1 MDHIEEAVACA
12 LSPTADPALKQQA
25 TQYCEQVKAS
35 PDGWQSCL
43 ALYIRE
49 PKSTP
54 ETRLFCLQVVEEV
67 LVARTNTLDESRL
80 NYFRQTFMDYI
91 QREFVNG
98 GVDNTLSSEPSYLKN
113 KFAHAVALL
122 FRQTY
127 LKSWTTFFS
136 DMLAL
141 IAPLPQ
147 SSGSSN
153 MKMVD
158 LFLRILMSIDEEV
171 VNTLSSRI
179 SSKEENTLNINIKDR
194 MREQDVPALANAW
207 YELLTEYKDRSLD
220 FAEMLLRIVGVYVAW
235 IDISLIVNERFV
247 SLIYSF
253 LLTTSIRNA
262 AADCLT
268 DTVKKGMKPLDKLQ
282 LISILGIVEVLQQI
296 DLTSDSEFRERIARL
311 VNNLGLQL
319 CQIWQD
325 TNPQANSNY
334 PPSAN
339 STAYTHIS
347 HLVPILLQFL
357 RDEDDN
363 VSEAVFGFLRETL
376 NIFKTIK
383 KATSSL
389 PQEQK
394 VLMRQILESIVMKM
408 KYGEDMDWVCVA
420 IAGGSES
427 VGTIGEDSIADE
439 DMLDFLEMRRELKRF
454 YDQIAALSASLTT
467 EFLLSAV
474 TTTLTT
480 YVNEKASGAAG
491 TSDWRDLEL
500 ALYLLYLYGE
510 AIKTPLQFAV
520 GAPNTGVNG
529 GKIVHPVPPAGAP
542 LTPLGQCLFE
552 MCKSGVS
559 AYPHPSVSANFFEI
573 ACRYANFFEVRPD
586 CIPDVL
592 EAFVDA
598 RGLHHP
604 ISANRTRAWYLFWRF
619 SKDLKFKLTPYVQT
633 VLTSIQDV
641 LTVEGSLPPM
651 LAADFDLSTY
661 KDQVFETKTY
671 LFEAVG
677 LLISQ
682 DSIPAQQQVEYLSAV
697 MSPFLAEIQKS
708 LEACRAIQQS
718 SNGTIEGAAGVGVG
732 SPRHHDLETV
742 WTLHHRL
749 MAMGS
754 VAKGFPDVMNTKK
767 VASHAAAAAAGA
779 GPATGAGGP
788 CTQIFKQVA
797 EITLVALETLSRF
810 QVIRSAARFTFGR
823 LINCLGQD
831 VQPYLPTLI
840 TGLLQ
845 ECSVMELV
853 EFLPF
858 MGQVAHKFK
867 ATIMSI
873 LNGLLF
879 PLIQK
884 VFLFLNQVPSGT
896 DEAMALVELRKS
908 YLAFLMG
915 LFSSELE
922 GVLITEANG
931 QHLSLILQSVLH
943 YAQDM
948 TDVPVSRMAFGILL
962 KAVNSWGSQSESAGA
977 ANGDQSSSSASA
989 GTGVNGDSGDF
1000 GGKMEAPGFY
1010 QFMYEHILRITFE
1023 VPMKPSFD
1031 LQDGQSVLVLGEIA
1045 GLQKTMAM
1053 KQGDAFLTYLS
1064 QVYLPSINCPQDL
1077 AQEYVQALQQLDAK
1091 QFKKYFQAFIQKSR
1105 S

>member
-43 ALYIRE
+43 TLYIRE

-54 ETRLFCLQVVEEV
+54 ETRMFCLQVIEEV
-67 LVARTNTLDESRL
+67 LMTRTNTLDEARL
-80 NYFRQTFMDYI
+80 DYFRQTFMDYI
-91 QREFVNG
+91 QREFVNN

-127 LKSWTTFFS
+127 MKSWTSFFS
-136 DMLAL
+136 DMLSL

-147 SSGSSN
+147 STGNSN

-171 VNTLSSRI
+171 VNTLISRV
-179 SSKEENTLNINIKDR
+179 SSKEENSLNINIKDR
-194 MREQDVPALANAW
+194 MREQDVPRLANVW

-220 FAEMLLRIVGVYVAW
+220 FAEMLLRIVGVYVSW

-247 SLIYSF
+247 TLIYSF
-253 LLTTSIRNA
+253 LMTTSIRNA

-268 DTVKKGMKPLDKLQ
+268 DIIKKGMKPLDKLQ
-282 LISILGIVEVLQQI
+282 LIGILGIVEVLQQLDI
-296 DLTSDSEFRERIARL
+296 SSDSEFREKIARL

-319 CQIWQD
+319 CQIWND
-325 TNPQANSNY
+325 TNPQTNSSY
-334 PPSAN
+334 PPTAN
-339 STAYTHIS
+339 PTAYTHIS

-357 RDEDDN
+357 RDDDN
-363 VSEAVFGFLRETL
+363 NVTEAVFGFLREIL
-376 NIFKTIK
+376 NIFKVIK
-383 KATSSL
+383 KTTGSL

-394 VLMRQILESIVMKM
+394 VLLRQILESIVMKM

-427 VGTIGEDSIADE
+427 VGTIGEDSIGDDE
-439 DMLDFLEMRRELKRF
+439 MLDFLEMRRELKRF
-454 YDQIAALSASLTT
+454 YDQIASLSASLTT
-467 EFLLSAV
+467 TFLHSAV
-474 TTTLTT
+474 TSTLTT
-480 YVNEKASGAAG
+480 FVNEKATGSAG
-491 TSDWRDLEL
+491 SAGSSDWRDLEL

-510 AIKTPLQFAV
+510 AIKGVPQFAV
-520 GAPNTGVNG
+520 GAPTVGVNG
-529 GKIVHPVPPAGAP
+529 GKIVHPVPQAGAP
-542 LTPLGQCLFE
+542 LTPLGECLFE

-573 ACRYANFFEVRPD
+573 ACRYANFFEIRPD
-586 CIPDVL
+586 CIPEVL

-619 SKDLKFKLTPYVQT
+619 SKDLKLKLAPYLET
-633 VLTSIQDV
+633 VLNSIQDV
-641 LTVEGSLPPM
+641 LTVEASLPGALNPG
-651 LAADFDLSTY
+651 FDLSTF

-682 DSIPAQQQVEYLSAV
+682 ECIPAQQQFEYLTV
-697 MSPFLAEIQKS
+697 VVNPFLSEIQKS
-708 LEACRAIQQS
+708 LEACRSIQQS
-718 SNGTIEGAAGVGVG
+718 SNGTIQDNMTVVAGT
-732 SPRHHDLETV
+732 SRYHDLELV

-749 MAMGS
+749 MALGS
-754 VAKGFPDVMNTKK
+754 IAKGFPDMLNNKK
-767 VASHAAAAAAGA
+767 AAANAAA
-779 GPATGAGGP
+779 TGSGP
-788 CTQIFKQVA
+788 CAQIFKQVA

-810 QVIRSAARFTFGR
+810 EVIRSASRFTFGR

-867 ATIMSI
+867 TTIMSI
-873 LNGLLF
+873 LNGLFF
-879 PLIQK
+879 PLVQK
-884 VFLFLNQVPSGT
+884 VFFFLNQVPNGT

-908 YLAFLMG
+908 YLTFLMG

-922 GVLITEANG
+922 SVLITNMNG
-931 QHLSLILQSVLH
+931 QHLGLILQSVLH
-943 YAQDM
+943 YAQDLS
-948 TDVPVSRMAFGILL
+948 DIPVSRMAFGILL
-962 KAVNSWGSQSESAGA
+962 KAVNSWGSQGESSGA
-977 ANGDQSSSSASA
+977 AAAAAHANGKSGLSNGSSGSGNGGD
-989 GTGVNGDSGDF
+989 GTED
-1000 GGKMEAPGFY
+1000 KLEAPGFY

-1023 VPMKPSFD
+1023 VPMKANFD

-1045 GLQKTMAM
+1045 GLQKAIAL
-1053 KQGDAFLTYLS
+1053 KQGDTFLSYLS
-1064 QVYLPSINCPQDL
+1064 QVYLPSIHCPPEL
-1077 AQEYVQALQQLDAK
+1077 TQEYIQALQQLDAK

>member
-1 MDHIEEAVACA
+1 
-12 LSPTADPALKQQA
+12 
-25 TQYCEQVKAS
+25 
-35 PDGWQSCL
+35 
-43 ALYIRE
+43 
-49 PKSTP
+49 
-54 ETRLFCLQVVEEV
+54 
-67 LVARTNTLDESRL
+67 
-80 NYFRQTFMDYI
+80 
-91 QREFVNG
+91 
-98 GVDNTLSSEPSYLKN
+98 
-113 KFAHAVALL
+113 
-122 FRQTY
+122 
-127 LKSWTTFFS
+127 
-136 DMLAL
+136 
-141 IAPLPQ
+141 
-147 SSGSSN
+147 

-171 VNTLSSRI
+171 VNTLTSRV
-179 SSKEENTLNINIKDR
+179 SSKEENSLNINIKDR
-194 MREQDVPALANAW
+194 MREQDVPTLTNAW
-207 YELLTEYKDRSLD
+207 YELLAEYKDRSLD
-220 FAEMLLRIVGVYVAW
+220 FAEMLLRIVGVYVVW

-253 LLTTSIRNA
+253 LMATSIRNA

-268 DTVKKGMKPLDKLQ
+268 DIVKKGMKPLDKLQ

-296 DLTSDSEFRERIARL
+296 DLSSDSEFRERIARL

-334 PPSAN
+334 PPTAN
-339 STAYTHIS
+339 PTAYTHIS
-347 HLVPILLQFL
+347 QLVPILLQFL

-363 VSEAVFGFLRETL
+363 VSEAVFGFLREIL

-383 KATSSL
+383 KATGSL

-394 VLMRQILESIVMKM
+394 ILLRQILESIVMKM
-408 KYGEDMDWVCVA
+408 KYGEDMDWACVA

-427 VGTIGEDSIADE
+427 VGTIGEDSIGDE
-439 DMLDFLEMRRELKRF
+439 DMLDFLELRRELKRF
-454 YDQIAALSASLTT
+454 YDQIASLSASLTT
-467 EFLLSAV
+467 TFLHSAV
-474 TTTLTT
+474 TTTLSTF
-480 YVNEKASGAAG
+480 VNEKAAG
-491 TSDWRDLEL
+491 SPGSSDWRDLEL

-510 AIKTPLQFAV
+510 AIKGVPQFAV
-520 GAPNTGVNG
+520 VPPSVGANG
-529 GKIVHPVPPAGAP
+529 GKILHPVAPAGSP
-542 LTPLGQCLFE
+542 LTPLGECLYE

-559 AYPHPSVSANFFEI
+559 AFPHPSVSANFFEI
-573 ACRYANFFEVRPD
+573 ACRYANFFEIRPD

-604 ISANRTRAWYLFWRF
+604 ISGNRTRAWYLFWRF
-619 SKDLKFKLTPYVQT
+619 SKDLRFKLTPYVQT
-633 VLTSIQDV
+633 VLNSIQDV
-641 LTVEGSLPPM
+641 LTVEATLPP
-651 LAADFDLSTY
+651 LLGPDFDLSTY

-682 DSIPAQQQVEYLSAV
+682 DSIPAQQQFEYLSAV
-697 MSPFLAEIQKS
+697 VNPFLTEIQKS

-718 SNGTIEGAAGVGVG
+718 ANGIIGGGGDGVAAG
-732 SPRHHDLETV
+732 STRHRDLELV

-749 MAMGS
+749 MALGS
-754 VAKGFPDVMNTKK
+754 IAKGFPDVLNSKK
-767 VASHAAAAAAGA
+767 ATAAGTNSA
-779 GPATGAGGP
+779 PGTPGLGGGP
-788 CTQIFKQVA
+788 CAQIFKQVA

-810 QVIRSAARFTFGR
+810 EVIRSAARFTFGR

-845 ECSVMELV
+845 ECSIMELV

-858 MGQVAHKFK
+858 MGQIAHKFK
-867 ATIMSI
+867 TTIMSI

-922 GVLITEANG
+922 NVLVTEVNG
-931 QHLSLILQSVLH
+931 QHLILILQSVLH

-962 KAVNSWGSQSESAGA
+962 KAVNSWGSQGESAGA
-977 ANGDQSSSSASA
+977 NGTS
-989 GTGVNGDSGDF
+989 TVNGDENGTNK
-1000 GGKMEAPGFY
+1000 GTTENGIAPGFY
-1010 QFMYEHILRITFE
+1010 QFMYEHIVRVTFE
-1023 VPMKPSFD
+1023 VPMKSNFD
-1031 LQDGQSVLVLGEIA
+1031 LQDGQSMMVLGEIA
-1045 GLQKTMAM
+1045 GLQKALVA
-1053 KQGDAFLTYLS
+1053 KQGDGILTYLS
-1064 QVYLPSINCPQDL
+1064 QVYLPSINCPADL
-1077 AQEYVQALQQLDAK
+1077 AQEYVQALSQLDAK

>member
-43 ALYIRE
+43 TLYIRE

-54 ETRLFCLQVVEEV
+54 ETRMFCLQVVEEV
-67 LVARTNTLDESRL
+67 LMTRTNTLDETRL

-91 QREFVNG
+91 QREFVNN

-127 LKSWTTFFS
+127 MKSWTTFFS
-136 DMLAL
+136 DMLSL
-141 IAPLPQ
+141 ITPLPQ
-147 SSGSSN
+147 STGKSN

-171 VNTLSSRI
+171 VNTLISRT

-194 MREQDVPALANAW
+194 MREQDVPTLANVW
-207 YELLTEYKDRSLD
+207 YELLAEYKDRSLD

-247 SLIYSF
+247 TLIYSF

-268 DTVKKGMKPLDKLQ
+268 DIIKKGMKPLDKLQ
-282 LISILGIVEVLQQI
+282 LIGILGIVDVLQQLDI
-296 DLTSDSEFRERIARL
+296 SSDSEFREKIARL

-319 CQIWQD
+319 CQIWND
-325 TNPQANSNY
+325 TNPQSNSNY
-334 PPSAN
+334 PPTAN
-339 STAYTHIS
+339 PTAYTHIS
-347 HLVPILLQFL
+347 QLVPILLQFL
-357 RDEDDN
+357 RDEDNN
-363 VSEAVFGFLRETL
+363 VTEAVFGFLREIL
-376 NIFKTIK
+376 NIFKVIK
-383 KATSSL
+383 KTTGSL

-394 VLMRQILESIVMKM
+394 VLLRQILESIVMKM
-408 KYGEDMDWVCVA
+408 KYGEDMDWVC
-420 IAGGSES
+420 
-427 VGTIGEDSIADE
+427 DSIGDDE
-439 DMLDFLEMRRELKRF
+439 MLDFLEMRRELKRF
-454 YDQIAALSASLTT
+454 YDQIATLSASLTT
-467 EFLLSAV
+467 TFLHSAV
-474 TTTLTT
+474 TSTLTT
-480 YVNEKASGAAG
+480 FVNEKATGSAG
-491 TSDWRDLEL
+491 SSDWRDLEL

-510 AIKTPLQFAV
+510 AIKGVPQFAV
-520 GAPNTGVNG
+520 GAPTV
-529 GKIVHPVPPAGAP
+529 AP
-542 LTPLGQCLFE
+542 LTPLGECLFE

-573 ACRYANFFEVRPD
+573 ACRYANFFEIRPD
-586 CIPDVL
+586 CIPEVL

-619 SKDLKFKLTPYVQT
+619 SKDLKLKLTPYLQT
-633 VLTSIQDV
+633 VLNSIQDV
-641 LTVEGSLPPM
+641 LTVEASLPGALNPG
-651 LAADFDLSTY
+651 FDLSTF

-682 DSIPAQQQVEYLSAV
+682 ECIPAQQQFEYLTV
-697 MSPFLAEIQKS
+697 VVSPFLSEIQKIV
-708 LEACRAIQQS
+708 A
-718 SNGTIEGAAGVGVG
+718 G
-732 SPRHHDLETV
+732 SPSYRDLELV

-749 MAMGS
+749 MALGS
-754 VAKGFPDVMNTKK
+754 IAKGFPDMLGNKK
-767 VASHAAAAAAGA
+767 VAANAA
-779 GPATGAGGP
+779 ATGAGP
-788 CTQIFKQVA
+788 CSQIFKQVA

-810 QVIRSAARFTFGR
+810 EVIRSASRFTFGR

-873 LNGLLF
+873 LNGLFF
-879 PLIQK
+879 PLVQK
-884 VFLFLNQVPSGT
+884 VFFFLNQVPNGT

-908 YLAFLMG
+908 YLTFLMG

-922 GVLITEANG
+922 NVLITDLNG
-931 QHLSLILQSVLH
+931 QHLGLILQSVLH
-943 YAQDM
+943 YAQDLS
-948 TDVPVSRMAFGILL
+948 DIPVSRMAFGILL
-962 KAVNSWGSQSESAGA
+962 KAVNSWGSQ
-977 ANGDQSSSSASA
+977 GDDGGGD
-989 GTGVNGDSGDF
+989 GTGE
-1000 GGKMEAPGFY
+1000 KLEAPGFY

-1023 VPMKPSFD
+1023 VPMKPNFD

-1045 GLQKTMAM
+1045 GLQKAIAL
-1053 KQGDAFLTYLS
+1053 KQGDTFLSYLS
-1064 QVYLPSINCPQDL
+1064 QVYLPSIHCPPEL
-1077 AQEYVQALQQLDAK
+1077 AQEYIQALQQLDAK
-1091 QFKKYFQAFIQKSR
+1091 QFKKYFQVRVSLLSSAGWIQKGVEQR
-1105 S
+1105 GKADLTCR

>member
-1 MDHIEEAVACA
+1 MDHIEQAVACA
-12 LSPTADPALKQQA
+12 LSPTADLALKQQA

-49 PKSTP
+49 PKSSP
-54 ETRLFCLQVVEEV
+54 ETRHFCLQVVEEV
-67 LVARTNTLDESRL
+67 LVARSNTLDESRINFL
-80 NYFRQTFMDYI
+80 RQTFMDYI
-91 QREFVNG
+91 QREFVAG
-98 GVDNTLSSEPSYLKN
+98 GLDNTLSSEPSYLKN

-127 LKSWTTFFS
+127 LKSWNTFFT
-136 DMLAL
+136 DLLAL

-147 SSGSSN
+147 SSGKSN

-171 VNTLSSRI
+171 VNTLTSRI

-194 MREQDVPALANAW
+194 MRERDVPTLANAW
-207 YELLTEYKDRSLD
+207 YELLAEYKERSLD

-253 LLTTSIRNA
+253 LMATSIRNA

-268 DTVKKGMKPLDKLQ
+268 DIVKKGMKPLDKLQ

-296 DLTSDSEFRERIARL
+296 DLSSDSEFRERIARL

-334 PPSAN
+334 PPTAN
-339 STAYTHIS
+339 PTAYTHIS
-347 HLVPILLQFL
+347 QLVPILLQFL

-383 KATSSL
+383 KATGSL

-394 VLMRQILESIVMKM
+394 VLLRNILESIVMKM

-427 VGTIGEDSIADE
+427 VGTIGEDSIGDE
-439 DMLDFLEMRRELKRF
+439 DMLDFLELRRELKRF
-454 YDQIAALSASLTT
+454 YDQIATLSASLTT
-467 EFLLSAV
+467 TFLHSAV

-480 YVNEKASGAAG
+480 FVNEKAAG
-491 TSDWRDLEL
+491 SPGSSDWRDLEL

-510 AIKTPLQFAV
+510 AIKGVPQFAV
-520 GAPNTGVNG
+520 IPPSVGANG
-529 GKIVHPVPPAGAP
+529 GKITHPVAPTGAP
-542 LTPLGQCLFE
+542 LTPLGECLFE

-559 AYPHPSVSANFFEI
+559 AFPHPSVSANFFEI
-573 ACRYANFFEVRPD
+573 ACRYANFFEIRPD

-633 VLTSIQDV
+633 VLNSIQDV
-641 LTVEGSLPPM
+641 LTVEATLPSM
-651 LAADFDLSTY
+651 LAPDFDLSTY

-682 DSIPAQQQVEYLSAV
+682 DSIPAQQQFEYLSAV
-697 MSPFLAEIQKS
+697 VNPFLTEIQKS

-718 SNGTIEGAAGVGVG
+718 ANGIVGGGDGVAEG
-732 SPRHHDLETV
+732 SPRHRDLELV

-749 MAMGS
+749 MALGS
-754 VAKGFPDVMNTKK
+754 IAKGFPDVMNAKK
-767 VASHAAAAAAGA
+767 AGSNAAPGTP
-779 GPATGAGGP
+779 GSGGP
-788 CTQIFKQVA
+788 CAQIFKQVA

-810 QVIRSAARFTFGR
+810 EVIRSAARFTFGR

-845 ECSVMELV
+845 ECSIMELV

-858 MGQVAHKFK
+858 MGQIAHKFK

-873 LNGLLF
+873 LNGLFF
-879 PLIQK
+879 PLVQK

-922 GVLITEANG
+922 NVLVTEVNG

-943 YAQDM
+943 YAQDI

-962 KAVNSWGSQSESAGA
+962 KAVNTWGSQGESAGGA
-977 ANGDQSSSSASA
+977 SATNGDNATANG
-989 GTGVNGDSGDF
+989 GGMTENGAT
-1000 GGKMEAPGFY
+1000 KAEAPGFY
-1010 QFMYEHILRITFE
+1010 QFMYEHIVRITFE
-1023 VPMKPSFD
+1023 VPMKPNFD
-1031 LQDGQSVLVLGEIA
+1031 LQDGQSMLVLGEIA
-1045 GLQKTMAM
+1045 GLQKAMAL
-1053 KQGDAFLTYLS
+1053 KQGDVFLTYLS
-1064 QVYLPSINCPQDL
+1064 QVYLPSINCPGDL
-1077 AQEYVQALQQLDAK
+1077 AQEYVQALRQLDAK

>member
-43 ALYIRE
+43 TLYIRE
-49 PKSTP
+49 PKSAP
-54 ETRLFCLQVVEEV
+54 ETRMFCLQVVEEV
-67 LVARTNTLDESRL
+67 LMTRSNTLDESRL

-91 QREFVNG
+91 QREFVNDG
-98 GVDNTLSSEPSYLKN
+98 LDNTLSSEPSYLKN

-127 LKSWTTFFS
+127 LKSWPTFFT
-136 DMLAL
+136 DMLSL

-147 SSGSSN
+147 SAGKSN

-171 VNTLSSRI
+171 VNTLTSRI
-179 SSKEENTLNINIKDR
+179 SSKEENSLNINIKDR
-194 MREQDVPALANAW
+194 MREQDVPRLANAW
-207 YELLTEYKDRSLD
+207 YELLTEYKERSLD
-220 FAEMLLRIVGVYVAW
+220 FAEMLLRIVGVYVVW

-253 LLTTSIRNA
+253 LMSSSIRNA

-268 DTVKKGMKPLDKLQ
+268 DIIKKGMKPLDKLQ
-282 LISILGIVEVLQQI
+282 LISILGIVDVLQQI
-296 DLTSDSEFRERIARL
+296 DLSSDSDFRERIARL

-325 TNPQANSNY
+325 TNPQTNNSY
-334 PPSAN
+334 PPTAN
-339 STAYTHIS
+339 PTAYTHIS

-357 RDEDDN
+357 RDEDNN

-376 NIFKTIK
+376 NMFKTIK
-383 KATSSL
+383 KATGSL

-408 KYGEDMDWVCVA
+408 KYGEDMEWVCVA

-427 VGTIGEDSIADE
+427 VGTIGEDSIGDE
-439 DMLDFLEMRRELKRF
+439 EMLDFLELRRELKRF
-454 YDQIAALSASLTT
+454 YDQIASLSASLTT
-467 EFLLSAV
+467 SFLSSAV

-480 YVNEKASGAAG
+480 FVNEKASGSTG

-510 AIKTPLQFAV
+510 AIKGVPQFAV
-520 GAPNTGVNG
+520 LPPGTVGANG
-529 GKIVHPVPPAGAP
+529 GKIVHPVAQAGAP
-542 LTPLGQCLFE
+542 LTPLGECLFE

-573 ACRYANFFEVRPD
+573 ACRYSSFFEVRPD
-586 CIPDVL
+586 CIPDAL

-619 SKDLKFKLTPYVQT
+619 TKDLKSKLTPYVET
-633 VLTSIQDV
+633 VLNSIQDV
-641 LTVEGSLPPM
+641 LTADGSLPMALSP
-651 LAADFDLSTY
+651 DFDLSTF
-661 KDQVFETKTY
+661 KDPVFETKTY

-677 LLISQ
+677 LLTSQ
-682 DSIPAQQQVEYLSAV
+682 ESIPAQQQFEYLSV
-697 MSPFLAEIQKS
+697 VVNPFLTEIQKS
-708 LEACRAIQQS
+708 LEACRSIQQS
-718 SNGTIEGAAGVGVG
+718 SNGVIGGAASVGAG
-732 SPRHHDLETV
+732 SPRHRDLELV

-749 MAMGS
+749 MALGS
-754 VAKGFPDVMNTKK
+754 FAKGFPDIMNKK
-767 VASHAAAAAAGA
+767 TQGNAAVVASG
-779 GPATGAGGP
+779 GSGP
-788 CTQIFKQVA
+788 CSQIFKQVA

-845 ECSVMELV
+845 ECSIMELV

-879 PLIQK
+879 PLVQK
-884 VFLFLNQVPSGT
+884 VFFFLNQVPNGT

-922 GVLITEANG
+922 NVLITEANG
-931 QHLSLILQSVLH
+931 QHLNLILQSVLH

-962 KAVNSWGSQSESAGA
+962 KAVNSWGSQGE
-977 ANGDQSSSSASA
+977 SSASA
-989 GTGVNGDSGDF
+989 IASSTSSASLANGAKTTTNGSGSIENIE
-1000 GGKMEAPGFY
+1000 KLEAPGFY

-1023 VPMKPSFD
+1023 VPMKPTFD
-1031 LQDGQSVLVLGEIA
+1031 LQDGQSVLVVGEIA
-1045 GLQKTMAM
+1045 GLQKAMAV
-1053 KQGDAFLTYLS
+1053 KQGAVFLNYLS
-1064 QVYLPSINCPQDL
+1064 QVYLPSMNCPPDL
-1077 AQEYVQALQQLDAK
+1077 AQEYVQALQQLEAK